1 MLPPRLRRESITQRP
16 KGSDNETP
24 PRLSSG
30 IPTVLALAARA
41 AVALHQ
47 PAPLGHRQSDL
58 PPYPQSNELSGN
70 RAVNRWTFSDVE
82 TAASGELVQTAA
94 LTSYAEL
101 SRSQKAPNPG
111 HSLLDYTS
119 RARSSAEGL
128 DLNYVCFEDN
138 VLVSLLP
145 HLVRLLP
152 DAPGPVTTRSHRR
165 PALRSHPPP
174 DPHTHRPDAIPAA
187 ATTGTSSGAAAR
199 SLRTL
204 APDPGGELLEH
215 LTIANL
221 PAPRR

>member
-82 TAASGELVQTAA
+82 TAASGELVQMAA

-152 DAPGPVTTRSHRR
+152 DAPGRS
-165 PALRSHPPP
+165 PPGAIAALRCVLTRHQPPTRTGRMPYLPPLQLAPVLAPPP
-174 DPHTHRPDAIPAA
+174 VPCALWRQIR
-187 ATTGTSSGAAAR
+187 GA
-199 SLRTL
+199 
-204 APDPGGELLEH
+204 
-215 LTIANL
+215 NY
-221 PAPRR
+221 